1 MSIVVQLLKNTQ
13 AWALALLLTFT
24 ATSKAALLFTSDGTA
39 ITITGSNPKATGVL
53 IIPTRINNLP
63 VTSIAYEAFAYCN
76 GLTSVTIGTSVKS
89 IGNSAFSF
97 CSRLTSM
104 TIPNS
109 VTSIGYQSFRN
120 CTGLTSFSVDIA
132 NSTFSSND
140 GVLFNKAQTSLLS
153 FPNGKAGGYTIPNS
167 VISIGGQAFSN
178 CTGLTSVT
186 IGTSVTSIGDGAF
199 RECTELTTI
208 TIPSSVT
215 SIGGSAFRECRL
227 LSWVYFGGNLP
238 TLGTYVFEG
247 VSYATFYHLKTGA
260 GWGPIFQGFP
270 TALWA
275 IPH

>member
-76 GLTSVTIGTSVKS
+76 GLTS
-89 IGNSAFSF
+89 
-97 CSRLTSM
+97 
-104 TIPNS
+104 
-109 VTSIGYQSFRN
+109 
-120 CTGLTSFSVDIA
+120 FSVDIA

-167 VISIGGQAFSN
+167 V
-178 CTGLTSVT
+178 
-186 IGTSVTSIGDGAF
+186 TSIGSWAF
-199 RECTELTTI
+199 WACFEKTDSKIE
-208 TIPSSVT
+208 S
-215 SIGGSAFRECRL
+215 
-227 LSWVYFGGNLP
+227 FG
-238 TLGTYVFEG
+238 
-247 VSYATFYHLKTGA
+247 
-260 GWGPIFQGFP
+260 
-270 TALWA
+270 
-275 IPH
+275 